1 MKKIISILII
11 LISSSSFGQQSNA
24 LLGEVSAKV
33 RSYDNIQIKF
43 KYNLN
48 NQKEGVSQ
56 ETFGDLTLLDD
67 KYVIN
72 MLDITRM
79 FDGTSI
85 YTIVPEDQEVTI
97 SLYNPED
104 EKDITPSQMLTFYEK
119 GYDSKMGVVENIRGR
134 KIQFVKLTPID
145 SNAEIKK
152 IHLGIDKKTKHIY
165 KLIQIDSK
173 GTKYTL
179 TVQSFKTNLPLSKS
193 LFTFDQQK
201 YTTDGYYI
209 NKLD

>member
-1 MKKIISILII
+1 MKTILSILII
-11 LISSSSFGQQSNA
+11 LASSTSYSQQA
-24 LLGEVSAKV
+24 ATLLGEVSAKV

-43 KYNLN
+43 KYTLT
-48 NQKEGVSQ
+48 NQKEGVNQ
-56 ETFGDLTLLDD
+56 QTIGDLTLSDD
-67 KYVIN
+67 NYVLN

-97 SLYNPED
+97 SSYNSED

-119 GYDSKMGVVENIRGR
+119 GYDSKMGIIENIKGR
-134 KIQFVKLTPID
+134 KIQYVKLTPID
-145 SNAEIKK
+145 SDAEIKK

-179 TVQSFKTNLPLSKS
+179 TVQSFKTNLPLSKTV
-193 LFTFDQQK
+193 FVFDQQK
-201 YTTDGYYI
+201 YTANGYYI

>member
-1 MKKIISILII
+1 MKTVLSILII
-11 LISSSSFGQQSNA
+11 LASSTSYSQQA
-24 LLGEVSAKV
+24 ATLLGEVSAKV

-43 KYNLN
+43 KYTLT
-48 NQKEGVSQ
+48 NQKEGVNQ
-56 ETFGDLTLLDD
+56 QTIGDLTLLDD
-67 KYVIN
+67 NYVLN
-72 MLDITRM
+72 MLDITRV

-97 SLYNPED
+97 SSYNSED

-119 GYDSKMGVVENIRGR
+119 GYDSKMGIIENIKGR
-134 KIQFVKLTPID
+134 KIQYVKLTPID
-145 SNAEIKK
+145 SDAEIKK

-179 TVQSFKTNLPLSKS
+179 TVKSFKTNLPLSKTV
-193 LFTFDQQK
+193 FVFDQQK
-201 YTTDGYYI
+201 YTANGYYI

>member
-1 MKKIISILII
+1 MKTLLSFLII
-11 LISSSSFGQQSNA
+11 FISSTSYGQQA
-24 LLGEVSAKV
+24 TLLLKEVSAKV
-33 RSYDNIQIKF
+33 RSYDNIQINF

-48 NQKEGVSQ
+48 NQKEGVNQ
-56 ETFGDLTLLDD
+56 QTFGDLTLLND

-79 FDGTSI
+79 FDGSSI

-97 SLYNPED
+97 SSYNPED

-119 GYDSKMGVVENIRGR
+119 GYDSKMGIVENIKGR

-179 TVQSFKTNLPLSKS
+179 TVQSFKNNIPLSKG
-193 LFTFDQQK
+193 LFTFDEQK
-201 YTTDGYYI
+201 FTNDGYYI
-209 NKLD
+209 NRLD

>member
-1 MKKIISILII
+1 MKIRISILII
-11 LISSSSFGQQSNA
+11 LVSSTCFGQQAKA
-24 LLGEVSAKV
+24 LLEEVSEKV
-33 RSYDNIQIKF
+33 RSYDNIQIEF
-43 KYNLN
+43 KYNLD

-56 ETFGDLTLLDD
+56 QTTGDLTLLND

-79 FDGTSI
+79 FDGSFI

-104 EKDITPSQMLTFYEK
+104 EKDITPSQMLTFYEE
-119 GYDSKMGVVENIRGR
+119 GYDSKMGIVESVKGR

-152 IHLGIDKKTKHIY
+152 IYLGIDKKTKHIH

-173 GTKYTL
+173 GTKYTI
-179 TVQSFKTNLPLSKS
+179 TVLSFKTNQSLSGS
-193 LFTFDQQK
+193 LFTFDQDT
-201 YTTDGYYI
+201 YTKQGYYI
-209 NKLD
+209 NRLD

>member
-1 MKKIISILII
+1 MKTLLSFLII
-11 LISSSSFGQQSNA
+11 FISSTGYGQQA
-24 LLGEVSAKV
+24 TLLLKEVSAKV
-33 RSYDNIQIKF
+33 RSYDNIQINF

-48 NQKEGVSQ
+48 NQKEGVNQ
-56 ETFGDLTLLDD
+56 QTFGDLTLLND

-79 FDGTSI
+79 FDGSSI
-85 YTIVPEDQEVTI
+85 YTIVPEDKEVTI
-97 SLYNPED
+97 SSYNPED

-119 GYDSKMGVVENIRGR
+119 GYDSKMGIVENIKGR

-179 TVQSFKTNLPLSKS
+179 TVQSFKTNLPLSKG
-193 LFTFDQQK
+193 LFTFDEQK
-201 YTTDGYYI
+201 FTNDGYYI
-209 NKLD
+209 NRLD

>member
-1 MKKIISILII
+1 MKTLLSFLII
-11 LISSSSFGQQSNA
+11 FISSTSYGQQA
-24 LLGEVSAKV
+24 TLLLKEVSAKV
-33 RSYDNIQIKF
+33 RSYDNIQINF

-48 NQKEGVSQ
+48 NQKEGVNQ
-56 ETFGDLTLLDD
+56 QTFGDLTLLND

-79 FDGTSI
+79 FDGSSI

-97 SLYNPED
+97 FSYNPED

-119 GYDSKMGVVENIRGR
+119 GYDSKMGIVENIKGR

-179 TVQSFKTNLPLSKS
+179 TVQSFKNNLPLSKG
-193 LFTFDQQK
+193 LFTFDEQK
-201 YTTDGYYI
+201 FTNDGYYI
-209 NKLD
+209 NRLD

>member
-1 MKKIISILII
+1 MKTVLSILII
-11 LISSSSFGQQSNA
+11 LASSTSYSQQA
-24 LLGEVSAKV
+24 ATLLGEVSAKV

-43 KYNLN
+43 KYTLI
-48 NQKEGVSQ
+48 NQKEGVNQ
-56 ETFGDLTLLDD
+56 QTIGDLTLLDD
-67 KYVIN
+67 NYVLN

-97 SLYNPED
+97 SSYNSED

-119 GYDSKMGVVENIRGR
+119 GYDSKMGIIENIKGR
-134 KIQFVKLTPID
+134 KIQYVKLTPID
-145 SNAEIKK
+145 SDAEIKK

-179 TVQSFKTNLPLSKS
+179 TVQSFKTNLPLSKTV
-193 LFTFDQQK
+193 FVFDQQK
-201 YTTDGYYI
+201 YTANGYYI

>member
-1 MKKIISILII
+1 MKTHLSFLII
-11 LISSSSFGQQSNA
+11 FISSTGYGQQA
-24 LLGEVSAKV
+24 TLLLKEVSAKV
-33 RSYDNIQIKF
+33 RSYDNIQINF

-48 NQKEGVSQ
+48 NQKEGVNQ
-56 ETFGDLTLLDD
+56 QTFGDLTLLND

-79 FDGTSI
+79 FDGSSI
-85 YTIVPEDQEVTI
+85 YTIVSEDQEVTI
-97 SLYNPED
+97 SSYNPED

-119 GYDSKMGVVENIRGR
+119 GYDSKMGIVENIKGR

-179 TVQSFKTNLPLSKS
+179 TVQSFKTNLPLSKG
-193 LFTFDQQK
+193 LFTFDEQK
-201 YTTDGYYI
+201 FTNDGYYI
-209 NKLD
+209 NRLD

>member
-1 MKKIISILII
+1 MKTIISILII
-11 LISSSSFGQQSNA
+11 LISSSSFGQQAKA

-48 NQKEGVSQ
+48 NQKEGVNQ

-85 YTIVPEDQEVTI
+85 YL
-97 SLYNPED
+97 SL
-104 EKDITPSQMLTFYEK
+104 
-119 GYDSKMGVVENIRGR
+119 
-134 KIQFVKLTPID
+134 
-145 SNAEIKK
+145 
-152 IHLGIDKKTKHIY
+152 IHI
-165 KLIQIDSK
+165 
-173 GTKYTL
+173 
-179 TVQSFKTNLPLSKS
+179 
-193 LFTFDQQK
+193 
-201 YTTDGYYI
+201 
-209 NKLD
+209 

>member
-1 MKKIISILII
+1 MKILLSFLII
-11 LISSSSFGQQSNA
+11 FISSASFGQQATA
-24 LLGEVSAKV
+24 LLSEVSAKV

-48 NQKEGVSQ
+48 NQKEGVNQ
-56 ETFGDLTLLDD
+56 QTFGDLTLLND
-67 KYVIN
+67 KYIIN

-79 FDGTSI
+79 FDGNSI

-97 SLYNPED
+97 SSYNPED
-104 EKDITPSQMLTFYEK
+104 EKDITPSQMLTFYEQ
-119 GYDSKMGVVENIRGR
+119 GYDSKMGIVENIKGR

-179 TVQSFKTNLPLSKS
+179 TVQSFKTNLPLSEG
-193 LFTFDQQK
+193 LFSFDEQK
-201 YTTDGYYI
+201 FTSDGYYI
-209 NKLD
+209 NRLD

>member
-1 MKKIISILII
+1 MKTVLSILII
-11 LISSSSFGQQSNA
+11 LASSTSYSQQA
-24 LLGEVSAKV
+24 ATLLGEVSAKV

-43 KYNLN
+43 KYTLT
-48 NQKEGVSQ
+48 NQKEGVNQ
-56 ETFGDLTLLDD
+56 QTIGDLTLLDD
-67 KYVIN
+67 NYVLN

-97 SLYNPED
+97 SSYNSED

-119 GYDSKMGVVENIRGR
+119 GYDSKMGIIENIKGR
-134 KIQFVKLTPID
+134 KIQYVKLTPID
-145 SNAEIKK
+145 SDAEIKK

-179 TVQSFKTNLPLSKS
+179 TVQSFKTNLPLSKTV
-193 LFTFDQQK
+193 FVFDQQK
-201 YTTDGYYI
+201 YTANGYYI

>member
-1 MKKIISILII
+1 MKTVLSILII
-11 LISSSSFGQQSNA
+11 LASSTSYSQQA
-24 LLGEVSAKV
+24 ATLLGEVSAKV

-43 KYNLN
+43 KYTLT
-48 NQKEGVSQ
+48 NQKEGVNQ
-56 ETFGDLTLLDD
+56 QTIGDLTLLDD
-67 KYVIN
+67 NYVLN

-97 SLYNPED
+97 SSYNSED

-119 GYDSKMGVVENIRGR
+119 GYDSKMGIIENIKGR
-134 KIQFVKLTPID
+134 KIQYVKLTPID
-145 SNAEIKK
+145 SDAEIKK

-179 TVQSFKTNLPLSKS
+179 TVKSFKTNLPLSKTV
-193 LFTFDQQK
+193 FVFDQQK
-201 YTTDGYYI
+201 YTANGYYI

>member
-1 MKKIISILII
+1 MKTVLSILII
-11 LISSSSFGQQSNA
+11 LASSTSYSQQA
-24 LLGEVSAKV
+24 ATLLGEVSAKV

-43 KYNLN
+43 KYTLT
-48 NQKEGVSQ
+48 NQKEGVNQ
-56 ETFGDLTLLDD
+56 QTIGDLTLSDD
-67 KYVIN
+67 NYVLN

-97 SLYNPED
+97 SSYNSED

-119 GYDSKMGVVENIRGR
+119 GYDSKMGIIENIKGR
-134 KIQFVKLTPID
+134 KIQYVKLTPID
-145 SNAEIKK
+145 SDAEIKK

-179 TVQSFKTNLPLSKS
+179 TVQSFKTNLPLSKTV
-193 LFTFDQQK
+193 FVFDQQK
-201 YTTDGYYI
+201 YTANGYYI

>member
-1 MKKIISILII
+1 MKTILSILII
-11 LISSSSFGQQSNA
+11 LASSTSYSQQA
-24 LLGEVSAKV
+24 ATLLGEVSAKV

-43 KYNLN
+43 KYTLT
-48 NQKEGVSQ
+48 NQKEGVNQ
-56 ETFGDLTLLDD
+56 QTIGDLTLLDD
-67 KYVIN
+67 NYVLN
-72 MLDITRM
+72 MLDITRV

-97 SLYNPED
+97 SSYNSED

-119 GYDSKMGVVENIRGR
+119 GYDSKMGIIENIKGR
-134 KIQFVKLTPID
+134 KIQYVKLTPID
-145 SNAEIKK
+145 SDAEIKK

-179 TVQSFKTNLPLSKS
+179 TVQSFKTNLPLSKTV
-193 LFTFDQQK
+193 FVFDQQK
-201 YTTDGYYI
+201 YTANGYYI

>member
-1 MKKIISILII
+1 MKTLLSFLII
-11 LISSSSFGQQSNA
+11 FISSTSYGQQA
-24 LLGEVSAKV
+24 TLLLKEVSAKV
-33 RSYDNIQIKF
+33 RSYDNIQINF

-48 NQKEGVSQ
+48 NQKEGVNQ
-56 ETFGDLTLLDD
+56 QTFGDLTLLND

-79 FDGTSI
+79 FDGSSI

-97 SLYNPED
+97 SSYNPED

-119 GYDSKMGVVENIRGR
+119 GYDSKMGIVENIKGR

-179 TVQSFKTNLPLSKS
+179 TVQSFKTNLPLSKG
-193 LFTFDQQK
+193 LFTFDEQK
-201 YTTDGYYI
+201 FTNDGYYI
-209 NKLD
+209 NRLD

>member
-1 MKKIISILII
+1 MKILLSFLII
-11 LISSSSFGQQSNA
+11 FISSASFGQQATA
-24 LLGEVSAKV
+24 LLSEVSAKV

-48 NQKEGVSQ
+48 NQKEGVNQ
-56 ETFGDLTLLDD
+56 QTFGDLTLLND
-67 KYVIN
+67 KYIIN

-79 FDGTSI
+79 FDGNSI

-97 SLYNPED
+97 SSYNPED
-104 EKDITPSQMLTFYEK
+104 EKDITPSQMLTFYEQ
-119 GYDSKMGVVENIRGR
+119 GYDSKMSIVENIKGR

-152 IHLGIDKKTKHIY
+152 IQLGIDKKTKHIH

-179 TVQSFKTNLPLSKS
+179 TVQSFKTNLPLSKG
-193 LFTFDQQK
+193 LFSFDEQK
-201 YTTDGYYI
+201 FTNDGYYI
-209 NKLD
+209 NRLD

>member
-1 MKKIISILII
+1 MKTLLSFLII
-11 LISSSSFGQQSNA
+11 FISSTGYGQQA
-24 LLGEVSAKV
+24 TLLLKEVSAKV
-33 RSYDNIQIKF
+33 RSYDNIQINF

-48 NQKEGVSQ
+48 NQKEGVNQ
-56 ETFGDLTLLDD
+56 QTFGDLTLLND

-79 FDGTSI
+79 FDGSSI
-85 YTIVPEDQEVTI
+85 YTIVPEDKEVTI

-119 GYDSKMGVVENIRGR
+119 GYDSKMGIVENIKGR

-179 TVQSFKTNLPLSKS
+179 TVQSFKTNLPLSKG
-193 LFTFDQQK
+193 LFTFDEQK
-201 YTTDGYYI
+201 FTNDGYYI
-209 NKLD
+209 NRLD

>member
-1 MKKIISILII
+1 MKILLSFLII
-11 LISSSSFGQQSNA
+11 FISSTCYGQQA
-24 LLGEVSAKV
+24 TLLLKEVSAKV
-33 RSYDNIQIKF
+33 RSYDNIQINF

-48 NQKEGVSQ
+48 NQKEGVNQ
-56 ETFGDLTLLDD
+56 QTFGDLTLFND

-79 FDGTSI
+79 FDGSSI

-97 SLYNPED
+97 SSYNPED

-119 GYDSKMGVVENIRGR
+119 GYDSKMGIVENIKGR

-179 TVQSFKTNLPLSKS
+179 TVQSFKTNLPLTKD
-193 LFTFDQQK
+193 LFTFDEQK
-201 YTTDGYYI
+201 YTNDGYYI
-209 NKLD
+209 NRLD

>member
-1 MKKIISILII
+1 MKTVLSILII
-11 LISSSSFGQQSNA
+11 LASSTSYSQQA
-24 LLGEVSAKV
+24 ATLLNEVSAKV
-33 RSYDNIQIKF
+33 RSYDNIKIKF
-43 KYNLN
+43 KYTLT
-48 NQKEGVSQ
+48 NQKEGVNQ
-56 ETFGDLTLLDD
+56 QTIGDLTLLDD
-67 KYVIN
+67 NYVLN

-97 SLYNPED
+97 SSYNPED

-119 GYDSKMGVVENIRGR
+119 GYDSKMGIVENIKGR
-134 KIQFVKLTPID
+134 KIQYVKLTPID
-145 SNAEIKK
+145 SDAEIKK

-179 TVQSFKTNLPLSKS
+179 TVQSFKTNLPLSKTV
-193 LFTFDQQK
+193 FVFDQQK
-201 YTTDGYYI
+201 YTANGYYI

>member
-1 MKKIISILII
+1 MKTILSILII
-11 LISSSSFGQQSNA
+11 LASSTSYSQQA
-24 LLGEVSAKV
+24 ATLLGEVSAKV

-43 KYNLN
+43 KYTLT
-48 NQKEGVSQ
+48 NQKEGVNQ
-56 ETFGDLTLLDD
+56 QTIGDLTLLDD
-67 KYVIN
+67 NYVLN

-97 SLYNPED
+97 SSYNSED

-119 GYDSKMGVVENIRGR
+119 GYDSKMGIIENIKGR
-134 KIQFVKLTPID
+134 KIQYVKLTPID
-145 SNAEIKK
+145 SDAEIKK

-179 TVQSFKTNLPLSKS
+179 TVQSFKTNLPLSKTV
-193 LFTFDQQK
+193 FVFDQQK
-201 YTTDGYYI
+201 YTANGYYI

>member
-1 MKKIISILII
+1 MKTLLSFLII
-11 LISSSSFGQQSNA
+11 FISSTSYGQQA
-24 LLGEVSAKV
+24 TLLLKEVSAKV
-33 RSYDNIQIKF
+33 RSYDNIQINF

-48 NQKEGVSQ
+48 NQKEGVNQ
-56 ETFGDLTLLDD
+56 QTFGDLTLFND

-79 FDGTSI
+79 FDGSSI

-97 SLYNPED
+97 FSYNPED

-119 GYDSKMGVVENIRGR
+119 GYDSKMGIVENIKGR

-179 TVQSFKTNLPLSKS
+179 TVQSFKNNLPLSKG
-193 LFTFDQQK
+193 LFTFDEQK
-201 YTTDGYYI
+201 FTNDGYYI
-209 NKLD
+209 NRLD

>member
-1 MKKIISILII
+1 MKTLLSFLII
-11 LISSSSFGQQSNA
+11 FISSTGYGQQA
-24 LLGEVSAKV
+24 TLLLKEVSAKV
-33 RSYDNIQIKF
+33 RSYDNIQINF

-48 NQKEGVSQ
+48 NQKEGVNQ
-56 ETFGDLTLLDD
+56 QTFGDLTLLND

-79 FDGTSI
+79 FDGSSI

-97 SLYNPED
+97 SSYNPED

-119 GYDSKMGVVENIRGR
+119 GYDSKMGIVENIKGR

-179 TVQSFKTNLPLSKS
+179 TVQSFKTNLPLSKD
-193 LFTFDQQK
+193 LFTFEEQK
-201 YTTDGYYI
+201 FTNDGYYI
-209 NKLD
+209 NRLD

>member
-1 MKKIISILII
+1 MKTLLSFLII
-11 LISSSSFGQQSNA
+11 FISSTGYGQQA
-24 LLGEVSAKV
+24 TLLLKEVSAKV
-33 RSYDNIQIKF
+33 RSYDNIQINF

-48 NQKEGVSQ
+48 NQKEGVNQ
-56 ETFGDLTLLDD
+56 QTFGDLTLLND

-79 FDGTSI
+79 FDGSSI
-85 YTIVPEDQEVTI
+85 YTIVSEDQEVTI
-97 SLYNPED
+97 SSYNPED

-119 GYDSKMGVVENIRGR
+119 GYDSKMGIVENIKGR

-179 TVQSFKTNLPLSKS
+179 TVQSFKTNLPLSKG
-193 LFTFDQQK
+193 LFTFDEQK
-201 YTTDGYYI
+201 FTNDGYYI
-209 NKLD
+209 NRLD

>member
-1 MKKIISILII
+1 MKILLSFLII
-11 LISSSSFGQQSNA
+11 FISSASFGQQATA
-24 LLGEVSAKV
+24 LLSEVSAKV

-48 NQKEGVSQ
+48 NQKEGVNQ
-56 ETFGDLTLLDD
+56 QTFGDLTLLND
-67 KYVIN
+67 KYIIN

-79 FDGTSI
+79 FDGNSI

-97 SLYNPED
+97 SSYNPED

-119 GYDSKMGVVENIRGR
+119 GYDSKMGIVENIKGR

-179 TVQSFKTNLPLSKS
+179 TVQSFKTNLPLSKG
-193 LFTFDQQK
+193 LFTFDEQK
-201 YTTDGYYI
+201 FTNDGYYI
-209 NKLD
+209 NRLD

>member
-1 MKKIISILII
+1 MKTVLSILII
-11 LISSSSFGQQSNA
+11 LASSTSYSQQA
-24 LLGEVSAKV
+24 ATLLGEVSAKV

-43 KYNLN
+43 KYTLT
-48 NQKEGVSQ
+48 NQKEGVNQ
-56 ETFGDLTLLDD
+56 QTIGDLTLLDD
-67 KYVIN
+67 NYALN

-97 SLYNPED
+97 SSYNSED

-119 GYDSKMGVVENIRGR
+119 GYDSKMGIIENIKGR
-134 KIQFVKLTPID
+134 KIQYVKLTPID
-145 SNAEIKK
+145 SDAEIKK

-179 TVQSFKTNLPLSKS
+179 TVKSFKTNLPLSKTV
-193 LFTFDQQK
+193 FVFDQQK
-201 YTTDGYYI
+201 YTANGYYI

>member
-1 MKKIISILII
+1 MKILLSFLII
-11 LISSSSFGQQSNA
+11 FISSASFGQQATA
-24 LLGEVSAKV
+24 LLSEVSAKV

-48 NQKEGVSQ
+48 NQKEGVNQ
-56 ETFGDLTLLDD
+56 QTFGDLTLLND
-67 KYVIN
+67 KYIIN

-79 FDGTSI
+79 FDGNSI

-97 SLYNPED
+97 SSYNPED
-104 EKDITPSQMLTFYEK
+104 EKDITPSQMLTFYEQ
-119 GYDSKMGVVENIRGR
+119 GYDSKMGIVENIKGR

-152 IHLGIDKKTKHIY
+152 IQLGIDKKTKHIY

-179 TVQSFKTNLPLSKS
+179 TVQSFKTNLPLSEG
-193 LFTFDQQK
+193 LFSFDEQK
-201 YTTDGYYI
+201 FTSDGYYI
-209 NKLD
+209 NRLD

>member
-1 MKKIISILII
+1 MKTIISILII
-11 LISSSSFGQQSNA
+11 LISSTSFGQQANA

-48 NQKEGVSQ
+48 NQKEGVNQ

-119 GYDSKMGVVENIRGR
+119 A
-134 KIQFVKLTPID
+134 KITKL
-145 SNAEIKK
+145 
-152 IHLGIDKKTKHIY
+152 L
-165 KLIQIDSK
+165 
-173 GTKYTL
+173 
-179 TVQSFKTNLPLSKS
+179 
-193 LFTFDQQK
+193 
-201 YTTDGYYI
+201 
-209 NKLD
+209 

>member
-1 MKKIISILII
+1 MKTVISILII
-11 LISSSSFGQQSNA
+11 LASSISYGQQA
-24 LLGEVSAKV
+24 TTLLSEVSAKV

-43 KYNLN
+43 KYNLT
-48 NQKEGVSQ
+48 NQKEGVNQ
-56 ETFGDLTLLDD
+56 QTFGDLTLLDD
-67 KYVIN
+67 NYVLN

-85 YTIVPEDQEVTI
+85 YTIVPEDEEVTI

-119 GYDSKMGVVENIRGR
+119 GYDSKMGIIENIKGR

-152 IHLGIDKKTKHIY
+152 IHLGIDTKTKHIY

-173 GTKYTL
+173 ETKYTL

-201 YTTDGYYI
+201 YTADGYYI
-209 NKLD
+209 NQLD

>member
-1 MKKIISILII
+1 MKTVLSILII
-11 LISSSSFGQQSNA
+11 LASSTSYSQQA
-24 LLGEVSAKV
+24 ATLLGEVSAKV

-43 KYNLN
+43 KYTLI
-48 NQKEGVSQ
+48 NQKEGVNQ
-56 ETFGDLTLLDD
+56 QTIGDLTLSDD
-67 KYVIN
+67 NYVLN

-97 SLYNPED
+97 SSYNSED

-119 GYDSKMGVVENIRGR
+119 GYDSKMGIIENIKGR
-134 KIQFVKLTPID
+134 KIQYVKLTPID
-145 SNAEIKK
+145 SDAEIKK

-179 TVQSFKTNLPLSKS
+179 TVQSFKTNLPLSKTV
-193 LFTFDQQK
+193 FVFDQQK
-201 YTTDGYYI
+201 YTANGYYI

>member
-1 MKKIISILII
+1 MKILLSFLII
-11 LISSSSFGQQSNA
+11 FISSASFGQQATA
-24 LLGEVSAKV
+24 LLSEVSAKV

-48 NQKEGVSQ
+48 NQKEGVNQ
-56 ETFGDLTLLDD
+56 QTFGDLTLLND
-67 KYVIN
+67 KYIIN

-79 FDGTSI
+79 FDGNSI

-97 SLYNPED
+97 SSYNPED
-104 EKDITPSQMLTFYEK
+104 EKDITPSQMLTFYEQ
-119 GYDSKMGVVENIRGR
+119 GYDSKMSIVENIKGR

-179 TVQSFKTNLPLSKS
+179 TVQSFKTNLPLSEG
-193 LFTFDQQK
+193 LFSFDEQK
-201 YTTDGYYI
+201 FTSDGYYI
-209 NKLD
+209 NRLD

>member
-1 MKKIISILII
+1 MKTVLSILII
-11 LISSSSFGQQSNA
+11 LASSTSYSQQA
-24 LLGEVSAKV
+24 ATLLGEVSAKV

-43 KYNLN
+43 KYTLT
-48 NQKEGVSQ
+48 NQKEGVNQ
-56 ETFGDLTLLDD
+56 QTIGDLTLLDD
-67 KYVIN
+67 NYVLN

-85 YTIVPEDQEVTI
+85 YTIIPEDQEVTI
-97 SLYNPED
+97 SSYNSED
-104 EKDITPSQMLTFYEK
+104 EKNITPSQMLTFYEK
-119 GYDSKMGVVENIRGR
+119 GYDSKMGIIENIKGR
-134 KIQFVKLTPID
+134 KIQYVKLTPID
-145 SNAEIKK
+145 SDAEIKK

-179 TVQSFKTNLPLSKS
+179 TVQSFKTNLPLSKTV
-193 LFTFDQQK
+193 FVFDQQK
-201 YTTDGYYI
+201 YTANGYYI

>member
-1 MKKIISILII
+1 MKTVLSILII
-11 LISSSSFGQQSNA
+11 LAASTSYGQQA
-24 LLGEVSAKV
+24 TTLLSEVSAKV

-43 KYNLN
+43 KYTLT
-48 NQKEGVSQ
+48 NQKEGVNQ
-56 ETFGDLTLLDD
+56 QTFGDLTLLDD
-67 KYVIN
+67 NYVLN

-97 SLYNPED
+97 SSYNPED

-119 GYDSKMGVVENIRGR
+119 GYDSKMGIVENIKGR

-152 IHLGIDKKTKHIY
+152 IHLGIDKKTKAH
-165 KLIQIDSK
+165 L
-173 GTKYTL
+173 
-179 TVQSFKTNLPLSKS
+179 
-193 LFTFDQQK
+193 
-201 YTTDGYYI
+201 
-209 NKLD
+209 

>member
-1 MKKIISILII
+1 MKTVISILII
-11 LISSSSFGQQSNA
+11 LASSISYGQQA
-24 LLGEVSAKV
+24 TTLLSEVSAKV

-43 KYNLN
+43 KYNLT
-48 NQKEGVSQ
+48 NQKEGVNQ
-56 ETFGDLTLLDD
+56 QTFGDLTLLDD
-67 KYVIN
+67 NYVLN

-85 YTIVPEDQEVTI
+85 YTIVPEDEEVTI

-119 GYDSKMGVVENIRGR
+119 GYDSKMGIIENIKGR

-152 IHLGIDKKTKHIY
+152 IHLGIDTKTKHIY

-201 YTTDGYYI
+201 YTADGYYI
-209 NKLD
+209 NQLD